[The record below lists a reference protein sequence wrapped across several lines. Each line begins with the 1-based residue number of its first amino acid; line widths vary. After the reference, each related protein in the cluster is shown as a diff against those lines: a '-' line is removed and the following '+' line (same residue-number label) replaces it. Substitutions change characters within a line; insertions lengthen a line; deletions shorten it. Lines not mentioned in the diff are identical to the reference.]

1 MSKLTSGRLIENDS
15 GDKLNGVSTRH
26 HADTVYSLPWVISED
41 EECSFGIL
49 ISLYCRYFLCII
61 FQSHCSLITRV
72 IEGKK
77 KARLSTGLPEAKYWA
92 FKLGTFQAY
101 NCNKRIK
108 KWIHVSHGHN
118 NWNLNLRFSVTAFT
132 QKRIHR
138 SIFHFER
145 SKVSLIA
152 VTSFRI
158 AVVIA
163 TFKNEQI
170 KSLEEKSP
178 PVRVVLLHSQRSLCT
193 CCVTW
198 FNKLPFPSRL
208 PN

>member
-49 ISLYCRYFLCII
+49 ISLYCRYFLCFI
-61 FQSHCSLITRV
+61 FQSHCSLIPCV

-108 KWIHVSHGHN
+108 KNAWMWVMVTIIEIWTWDSLWLCIHTETH
-118 NWNLNLRFSVTAFT
+118 T
-132 QKRIHR
+132 QIN
-138 SIFHFER
+138 I
-145 SKVSLIA
+145 
-152 VTSFRI
+152 
-158 AVVIA
+158 
-163 TFKNEQI
+163 
-170 KSLEEKSP
+170 
-178 PVRVVLLHSQRSLCT
+178 
-193 CCVTW
+193 
-198 FNKLPFPSRL
+198 PFWKK
-208 PN
+208 